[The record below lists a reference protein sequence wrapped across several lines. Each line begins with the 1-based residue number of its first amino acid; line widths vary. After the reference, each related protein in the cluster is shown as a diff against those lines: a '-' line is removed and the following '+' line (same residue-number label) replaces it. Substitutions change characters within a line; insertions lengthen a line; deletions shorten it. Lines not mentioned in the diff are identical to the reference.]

1 MDIKTKKNLQIILS
15 NIAIVQF
22 ENELEDIEYENNLY
36 ILNPFFKSRISH
48 KYIRKIERPNKK
60 PEYIYSNR
68 RKRESKTR
76 KKVSR
81 LEKDLLKKYPSFFN
95 NNHVTKSYR
104 LLKKHIRNNPEYL
117 ENLKKLTL
125 LECLTLFHYSLKWGY
140 RDLNYSLRNNIFS
153 DYTLAYYQIISNAL
167 KKLPKSNTFN
177 TYYRGVLMNKK
188 EWENFNNAIKL
199 KRVFQFKSITS
210 TSPRKEDG
218 IKYLI
223 KNRNKNNEV
232 KIPVVLLITTKEAK
246 DITNYRWRMDTHE
259 SIIMPNIKFRIR
271 KIIKYDLY
279 YEIFIEDI

>member
-1 MDIKTKKNLQIILS
+1 
-15 NIAIVQF
+15 
-22 ENELEDIEYENNLY
+22 
-36 ILNPFFKSRISH
+36 
-48 KYIRKIERPNKK
+48 
-60 PEYIYSNR
+60 
-68 RKRESKTR
+68 
-76 KKVSR
+76 
-81 LEKDLLKKYPSFFN
+81 
-95 NNHVTKSYR
+95 
-104 LLKKHIRNNPEYL
+104 
-117 ENLKKLTL
+117 
-125 LECLTLFHYSLKWGY
+125 
-140 RDLNYSLRNNIFS
+140 
-153 DYTLAYYQIISNAL
+153 
-167 KKLPKSNTFN
+167 
-177 TYYRGVLMNKK
+177 MNKK